1 MKKAEIP
8 PGFYVYVF
16 RDLEGVPRYVGKGTG
31 LRYADRSPYGH
42 NCAVHLLLKSKK
54 HMPVEIVASGL
65 TEEEAYVLETQTIG
79 RFGRQLD
86 GGTLF
91 NVSKG
96 GRRHGA
102 RIGSDVASE
111 MSLAE
116 VTRLVGVEWLEKHR
130 YVLPLT
136 RPLYWRDD

>member
-1 MKKAEIP
+1 
-8 PGFYVYVF
+8 
-16 RDLEGVPRYVGKGTG
+16 
-31 LRYADRSPYGH
+31 
-42 NCAVHLLLKSKK
+42 
-54 HMPVEIVASGL
+54 VEIVASGL
-65 TEEEAYVLETQTIG
+65 TEEEAYALETETIG

-102 RIGSDVASE
+102 GPYVAAAASKL
-111 MSLAE
+111 SLPE
-116 VTRLVGVEWLEKHR
+116 VTRLIGLEWLKRHR

-136 RPLYWRDD
+136 PQLYWYTEEEERANAQAEGA